1 MDILEHLKQ
10 AGGVARTAQLLDAG
24 YSRRDI
30 ARLTERGAYQ
40 PKRGVF
46 LAPGCTQELAAAIH
60 HNARLTC
67 VSAALHY

>member
-10 AGGVARTAQLLDAG
+10 AGGIARTAQLLNAG

-30 ARLTERGAYQ
+30 ARLTERGVHQ

-46 LAPGCTQELAAAIH
+46 LAPGCDKDLAAAIH
-60 HNARLTC
+60 RNGQLTC
-67 VSAALHY
+67 ASAATH